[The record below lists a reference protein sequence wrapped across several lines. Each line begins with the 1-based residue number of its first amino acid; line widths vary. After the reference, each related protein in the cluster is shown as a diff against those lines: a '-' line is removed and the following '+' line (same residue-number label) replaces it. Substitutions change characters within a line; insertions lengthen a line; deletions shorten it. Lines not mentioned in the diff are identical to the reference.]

1 MFMAKVVLD
10 TSFILSCVRNK
21 LDFYEELLDKGHTI
35 LIPKEV
41 KLEIKRIRD
50 STKALKVRDEAV
62 LALKLI
68 KSETYKEVNCPGK
81 YVDTGIKAYL
91 EKNPEFL
98 LATVDKALKKS
109 VRNRKIVIRNLKKL
123 ELQ

>member
-1 MFMAKVVLD
+1 MAKVVLD
-10 TSFILSCVRNK
+10 TSFILSCIRNK
-21 LDFYEELLDKGHTI
+21 LDFYEELEDKGHTI

-41 KLEIKRIRD
+41 KLEIKRIKD
-50 STKALKVRDEAV
+50 STKSLKVKDDAV

-68 KSETYKEVNCPGK
+68 KSEKHTEIECPGK
-81 YVDTGIKAYL
+81 YVDVGIKNYL
-91 EKNPEFL
+91 EDHPEFL
-98 LATVDKALKKS
+98 IATVDKKLKKS